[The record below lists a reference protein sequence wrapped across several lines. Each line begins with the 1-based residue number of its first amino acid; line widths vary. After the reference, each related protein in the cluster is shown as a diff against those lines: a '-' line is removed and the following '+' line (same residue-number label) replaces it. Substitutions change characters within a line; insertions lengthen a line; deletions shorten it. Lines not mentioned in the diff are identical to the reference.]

1 MMFGLAE
8 SVTPHPVGGL
18 RGLAT
23 EDRMRPHICSTAS
36 WARLVTA
43 CACALLFGAAARAG
57 APPAGAP
64 PVADGAGEVEEFT
77 DDLIV
82 LKSDL
87 AIEGRVIDE
96 TDTSVRVEVEYG
108 VLTIPRAAI
117 ERIEFNLLG
126 RVNELPEDDHVGRYR
141 LAMRA
146 VEMGMSSQAKGVLEG
161 LVGKEG
167 VPPEIFRALARIHE
181 LQGDLEKAL
190 EFWKKYAMARPDDAE
205 AKARIAEIEKELGVG
220 EAAAGGDA
228 GGGGEAA
235 AATEGL
241 EAGGGWS
248 AINWGNPATVREQ
261 SLDGNRALMVQVSG
275 GGKQD
280 KAAIGKSVR
289 LDLSGSAKLR
299 FHAFNGE
306 KQRAQVA
313 IAIITSADFYESR
326 PVQIKPDWNMDLG
339 IDLQAK
345 NWKSK
350 ATNWTFKT
358 GIAGLDS
365 VRQIIFLIY
374 TGKRKAT
381 LYFDFIR
388 AE

>member
-1 MMFGLAE
+1 MGLAE
-8 SVTPHPVGGL
+8 AP
-18 RGLAT
+18 LA
-23 EDRMRPHICSTAS
+23 E
-36 WARLVTA
+36 
-43 CACALLFGAAARAG
+43 GEG
-57 APPAGAP
+57 
-64 PVADGAGEVEEFT
+64 DGAGEIEEFT
-77 DDLIV
+77 DDLVV

-96 TDTSVRVEVEYG
+96 SDTSVRVEVEYG
-108 VLTIPRAAI
+108 VLTIPRVAI

-167 VPPEIFRALARIHE
+167 VPPEIFKTLAE
-181 LQGDLEKAL
+181 LYELEGELEKAL
-190 EFWKKYAMARPDDAE
+190 EFWKKYSMARPDEEE
-205 AKARIAEIEKELGVG
+205 AKARIAEIEKELGG
-220 EAAAGGDA
+220 GAGGNEGAGGGEA
-228 GGGGEAA
+228 GGGGNAGGVP
-235 AATEGL
+235 EGL

-248 AINWGNPATVREQ
+248 VINWGNPATAREQ
-261 SLDGNRALMVQVSG
+261 SLDGNSTLMVQVPG
-275 GGKQD
+275 GGKLD
-280 KAAIGKSVR
+280 KAAIGKGLR
-289 LDLSGSAKLR
+289 LDLSGKSKLR

-313 IAIITSADFYESR
+313 VAIITAADFFESR
-326 PVQIKPDWNMDLG
+326 PKHIKPGWNMDVA
-339 IDLQAK
+339 IDLQTRD
-345 NWKSK
+345 WKSK

-358 GIAGLDS
+358 GIEGLDS

-374 TGKRKAT
+374 TGKQKAT